1 MCKSKNWRR
10 ILSRPAGAGAGSGEG
25 SRPSYQLALVLPL
38 VAAGTA
44 DDADDRRADDQHDG
58 DAARQHV
65 QGADDDDRRV
75 VGTWRGLTPIG
86 IQLR

>member
-1 MCKSKNWRR
+1 MQKSENSTCK
-10 ILSRPAGAGAGSGEG
+10 RPPNPGPPIIEPDVG
-25 SRPSYQLALVLPL
+25 LL
-38 VAAGTA
+38 TA

-65 QGADDDDRRV
+65 HGADDDDHRV
-75 VGTWRGLTPIG
+75 VGTWRGLAPIG